1 MTLFGSGYGYGPR
14 RSSAGCLRY
23 VIAAVIAIG
32 AIVTY
37 YSRTQINPTTGEKQ
51 HVAMTE
57 SQEIALGLQSAPEMA
72 NEMGG
77 ALDPTSDPDAAMVAK
92 IGQQLVQSTDAAR
105 SPYAGNFHYYLL
117 KDPKTVNAF
126 ALPGG
131 QVFITRA
138 LYDRLQNTAQLAGVL
153 GHETGHVI
161 NRHAAEH
168 MASSQLGGALA
179 AAVGVAASDNRGHGY
194 SAAMIAQAVNQMMQ
208 LKYSRGDELEA
219 DAYGLKYM
227 TQAGYDPSSMLD
239 VMRILKESAG
249 SAGRGPN
256 ILATHPDPDARIQAI
271 QAYLRQNY
279 PNGVPSN
286 LSEGQPLH

>member
-1 MTLFGSGYGYGPR
+1 MTLFGSGYGPR
-14 RSSAGCLRY
+14 RSSGCLRY

-32 AIVTY
+32 AIVAY
-37 YSRTQINPTTGEKQ
+37 YTHTEVNPVTGEKQ
-51 HVAMTE
+51 HVAMTPN
-57 SQEIALGLQSAPEMA
+57 QEIALGLQSAPKMA
-72 NEMGG
+72 AEMGG
-77 ALDPTSDPDAAMVAK
+77 ALDPAKDPDAAAVSR
-92 IGQQLVQSTDAAR
+92 IGQQLAQSTDAAR

-117 KDPKTVNAF
+117 ADPKTVNAF

-138 LYDRLQNTAQLAGVL
+138 LYGRLQNTAQLAGVL

-168 MASSQLGGALA
+168 MATGQLGGALA
-179 AAVGVAASDNRGHGY
+179 AAAGVAASDNRGHGY
-194 SAAMIAQAVNQMMQ
+194 TAAVIAQAVNQMIQ
-208 LKYSRGDELEA
+208 LKYSRNDELEA

-239 VMRILKESAG
+239 VMRILKESAA

-256 ILATHPDPDARIQAI
+256 ILSTHPDPDARIQAI
-271 QAYLRQNY
+271 QAYLQKNY

-286 LSEGQPLH
+286 LTEGQPLR